1 MEPVAMPLV
10 DTKSCNARHVMGF
23 DRFCRNDKI
32 GRVLY
37 VVCRGYGLLWYNALR
52 QHRH

>member
-1 MEPVAMPLV
+1 MPLV

-32 GRVLY
+32 GGVIHGVLGGMGCY
-37 VVCRGYGLLWYNALR
+37 ATMHYSSNDTSKSK
-52 QHRH
+52 